1 MPTDHEEDFA
11 RAILLTSLST
21 RSFSTF
27 LDGRERAG
35 WCAEKRLRDYSIHIL
50 ATSQKV
56 EVE

>member
-1 MPTDHEEDFA
+1 MPADHEEDFA

-21 RSFSTF
+21 RSFGTI
-27 LDGRERAG
+27 LDGRERG
-35 WCAEKRLRDYSIHIL
+35 GGCEDKWLRDSSIHIL